1 MSILEIDVRLATA
14 QDRASLE
21 EFYKREGLDFHG
33 LSSRQPLSSIGAVRE
48 TMYIVAATNDIVV
61 AALKLDVVR
70 DPGLGDIG
78 HILHFEIEDALESTD
93 LGNRMLG
100 KTIELAQEK
109 GLRALDAVVREER
122 ADVIALY
129 LDSEFNE
136 MRKDIHLRRYFRERI
151 F

>member
-1 MSILEIDVRLATA
+1 M
-14 QDRASLE
+14 SLE
-21 EFYKREGLDFHG
+21 EFYNREGLDFHG
-33 LSSRQPLSSIGAVRE
+33 LSSRQPLSSIGAARE
-48 TMYIVAATNDIVV
+48 TMYIVAATGDIVV
-61 AALKLDVVR
+61 AAMKLDVVR
-70 DPGLGDIG
+70 DPELGDIG

-93 LGNRMLG
+93 LGHRMLS

-129 LDSEFNE
+129 LDSEFKE
-136 MRKDIHLRRYFRERI
+136 LRKDVRLRRYFRERI